1 MRPSS
6 RPPLSLDVA
15 GLDRAPAFRIR
26 VVRRLRAVLGPLR
39 TGPIHADVRFVDD
52 NGPKGGLDARCAVTV
67 RLPYRPAIQVERRGL
82 APQDAFDGVLP
93 VLERQLDRYRER
105 QRQSRRRPKKYF
117 AARRLLEA

>member
-1 MRPSS
+1 MTAIV
-6 RPPLSLDVA
+6 PPPVRIEVI
-15 GLDRAPAFRIR
+15 GLDAATALRAR
-26 VVRRLRAVLGPLR
+26 VLRRLRAALSGFPVR
-39 TGPIHADVRFVDD
+39 PIRAEVRFVDD
-52 NGPKGGLDARCAVTV
+52 NGPKGGLDARCALTV

-82 APQDAFDGVLP
+82 APQEAFDLALP